1 MKNWSKLFKILFFS
15 ISVVYFLFWLFI
27 IHLSNIQK
35 TQGINPL
42 LPVLREDSQEYANLS
57 DSIISGKSFVLD
69 GKAETLRAPGYPS
82 FVAIFKPFGGYFT
95 VTFIQIILV
104 FLISILIRKIGILFF
119 SKKVGEMS
127 AIIFLLNPV
136 TLYLSLVIL
145 TDMLFLFLFLSGFYL
160 IASLNKE
167 NIYKNNLIKIILIS
181 LLFSIAI
188 YVRPMGIFALPIFIA
203 PFFISKLSLR
213 DKLKSIVVVIS
224 IIFLAVLPW
233 IIRNYRLTGVADFS
247 SFKAIN
253 LAYYAVPM
261 FLSHINHTSIAEERI
276 ILEKKIGV
284 PQDEWKNLKYSK
296 QVSGVAEKII
306 LSHPFSYFI
315 YHTESSIPFLFSSPI
330 QEVLNTYRS
339 SMDIRVPFEP
349 GAINYLMNKE
359 WKLFFGSI
367 TKDWW
372 KLIERIF
379 MIFVYL
385 IALYGFWK
393 EKRNLYVWIFL
404 FIPIYL
410 MLLAGPAGNARY
422 AIQAFPFILL
432 LCSAGLWRIID
443 DIYEAY

>member
-1 MKNWSKLFKILFFS
+1 MKEIRDWSKLFKILFFS
-15 ISVVYFLFWLFI
+15 IFIIYFLLWLFT

-35 TQGINPL
+35 TQGISPT

-57 DSIISGKSFVLD
+57 ESIISGNGFVLNE
-69 GKAETLRAPGYPS
+69 KAETLRAPGYPA
-82 FVAIFKPFGGYFT
+82 FVAIFKSFGGYFT

-119 SKKVGEMS
+119 SRKVGEMS
-127 AIIFLLNPV
+127 SIIFLLNPV

-145 TDMLFLFLFLSGFYL
+145 TDILFLFLFLLGLYL
-160 IASLNKE
+160 VVSSNKE
-167 NIYKNNLIKIILIS
+167 NIYKIILAS
-181 LLFSIAI
+181 LLFGIAI

-203 PFFISKLSLR
+203 PFFISKISFR
-213 DKLKSIVVVIS
+213 DKLKSVIIMVS

-253 LAYYAVPM
+253 LAYYAVPS
-261 FLSHINHTSIAEERI
+261 FLSHINHTSIIEERI
-276 ILEKKIGV
+276 ILEKKIGI
-284 PQDEWKNLKYSK
+284 PQDEWKYLKYSE

-306 LSHPFSYFI
+306 LSSPFSYSI
-315 YHTESSIPFLFSSPI
+315 YHIESSIPFLFSSPI

-339 SMDIRVPFEP
+339 SMNIRTSFEP
-349 GAINYLMNKE
+349 GAIYYLMNKE
-359 WKLFFGSI
+359 WKLFFYSI

-372 KLIERIF
+372 KMIERIV
-379 MIFVYL
+379 MIFMYIIV
-385 IALYGFWK
+385 LYGFWK
-393 EKRNLYVWIFL
+393 EKRNLYVWILL

-410 MLLAGPAGNARY
+410 MFLAGPAGNARY

-432 LCSAGLWRIID
+432 LFSTGFWRIINR
-443 DIYEAY
+443 IYETN